1 MSNVN
6 TVVISGNLTR
16 DPEWKEISET
26 FSLANLGVA
35 VNRQKKQAD
44 GSYEDE
50 VSFFD
55 VTVLGGYSKLVSKK
69 LRKADSV
76 TIQGRLEQQRWEQDG
91 QNRSKVVLIV
101 DGFDGGKIDSDG
113 FFRSADENVE
123 LVSSGAASTASQP
136 APEAAPA
143 APAAAASASDIPF

>member
-6 TVVISGNLTR
+6 SVTISGNLTR
-16 DPEWKEISET
+16 DPEWMEISDS

-35 VNRQKKQAD
+35 VNRQKKQ
-44 GSYEDE
+44 GEEYVDE

-55 VTVLGGYSKLVSKK
+55 VTVLGGYSKLVAKK
-69 LRKADSV
+69 LKKADSV

-91 QNRSKVVLIV
+91 ANRSKVVVIV

-113 FFRSADENVE
+113 FFRPASENTE
-123 LVSSGAASTASQP
+123 LVSTTAAAPAAS
-136 APEAAPA
+136 A
-143 APAAAASASDIPF
+143 APAAAATEAASPAADPNDIPF